1 MNSYIIM
8 NKIYMAFNKD
18 KKNNKNTRNI
28 TRNTNG
34 EDKDKVEL
42 NDFQKELL
50 KYLADNNKNTENF
63 INKVRNM
70 QKDNATDPSDDKED
84 PKNILPS
91 TELVIIS
98 SEDIDKDSNIKKKIE
113 ETIMKVENSKARQKD
128 GSLSITEF
136 SKLTYDKQQK
146 ILNGKAT
153 LTYDASEGGFVFNT
167 IEDIKIT
174 IPIELLQEYGYEDI
188 DTNYTDEEKEKIKQA
203 IIKIKY
209 SNARQKDGSLSIT
222 EFNKLTPEKQ
232 EKILNGEEIL
242 KYDTSQGKFVS
253 LAYNEVTVAS
263 EDLLSKYGYE
273 EIDTSDKTDEE
284 KEKIKQ
290 TMEKIKQTIV
300 KIENSNARQKDGS
313 LSISEFNKLTD
324 EEKEKILNG
333 EATLE
338 YSDSEEKF
346 VFATI
351 KYIRTI
357 PIELLAKYGYQYLDG
372 RILKI
377 IDAVN
382 YGNNKTIDN
391 YGLKNKEKVEIEQ
404 TIVKIENSDAIQ
416 RDGSLSISEFNKLT
430 SEQQEEILNG
440 KATLKYDTSQEKFV
454 YTIVG
459 KITTVSQELLEIY
472 GYADIGLIDYQD
484 INLTETQKTNLYVQT
499 ELKYKVNTDVSF
511 VLESFPE
518 SFAKGYVFS
527 SPNTP
532 WNWDA
537 NKDYEEN
544 KKNIYTYLLEY
555 NKQFSSDSNTFPQ
568 FLLYYIMVTGSSEPY
583 NFFVSASLKF
593 NKVELHQLYIGENYP
608 IVLVKE

>member
-1 MNSYIIM
+1 M

-18 KKNNKNTRNI
+18 KKNNKNTRNS

-34 EDKDKVEL
+34 EVKDTVEL
-42 NDFQKELL
+42 NDFQEELL
-50 KYLADNNKNTENF
+50 QYLANNNQNTENF
-63 INKVRNM
+63 INKIRNM
-70 QKDNATDPSDDKED
+70 QKDNATDPTDDTED
-84 PKNILPS
+84 PKIILPS

-98 SEDIDKDSNIKKKIE
+98 SEDIDKDSNVEKIK

-136 SKLTYDKQQK
+136 SKLTYDKQQE

-153 LTYDASEGGFVFNT
+153 LTYDASEEGFVFNT

-174 IPIELLQEYGYEDI
+174 IPTELLEEYDYEDI
-188 DTNYTDEEKEKIKQA
+188 DSSSRTDEEKEKIKQA

-253 LAYNEVTVAS
+253 VAYNNVTVAS
-263 EDLLSKYGYE
+263 EDLLSEYGYKD
-273 EIDTSDKTDEE
+273 IDTNYTDEE
-284 KEKIKQ
+284 KD
-290 TMEKIKQTIV
+290 KIKQTIV
-300 KIENSNARQKDGS
+300 KIENSNATQKDGS

-324 EEKEKILNG
+324 EEKDKILNG
-333 EATLE
+333 EAILE
-338 YSDSEEKF
+338 YDAGEEKF
-346 VFATI
+346 VLATI

-382 YGNNKTIDN
+382 YGDNKKIDN
-391 YGLKNKEKVEIEQ
+391 YGLTNKEKVEIEQ

-472 GYADIGLIDYQD
+472 GYADTGLIDYQD
-484 INLTETQKTNLYVQT
+484 INLTETEKTNLYVQT
-499 ELKYKVNTDVSF
+499 ELKYEVNKDISF
-511 VLESFPE
+511 VLEGFPE
-518 SFAKGYVFS
+518 SFVKGYVFS

-544 KKNIYTYLLEY
+544 KKNIHTYLLEY
-555 NKQFSSDSNTFPQ
+555 NKQFTSDSGTFPQ
-568 FLLYYIMVTGSSEPY
+568 FLVYYVMVTGSSEPY
-583 NFFVSASLKF
+583 NFFVAASLQS
-593 NKVELHQLYIGENYP
+593 NKVKLHQLYIGEKYP

>member
-1 MNSYIIM
+1 M

-18 KKNNKNTRNI
+18 KKNNKNTRNS

-34 EDKDKVEL
+34 EVKNTVEL
-42 NDFQKELL
+42 NDFQEELL
-50 KYLADNNKNTENF
+50 QYLANNNQNTENF
-63 INKVRNM
+63 INKIRNM
-70 QKDNATDPSDDKED
+70 QKDNATDPTDGTED
-84 PKNILPS
+84 PKIILPS

-98 SEDIDKDSNIKKKIE
+98 SEDIDKDSNVEKIK

-136 SKLTYDKQQK
+136 SKLTYDKQQE

-153 LTYDASEGGFVFNT
+153 LTYDASEEGFVFNT

-174 IPIELLQEYGYEDI
+174 IPTELLEEYGYEDI
-188 DTNYTDEEKEKIKQA
+188 DSSSRTDEEKEKIKQA

-253 LAYNEVTVAS
+253 VAYNEVTVAS
-263 EDLLSKYGYE
+263 EDLLSKYGYKD
-273 EIDTSDKTDEE
+273 IDTNYTDEE
-284 KEKIKQ
+284 KD
-290 TMEKIKQTIV
+290 KIKQTIV
-300 KIENSNARQKDGS
+300 KIENSNATQKDGS

-324 EEKEKILNG
+324 EEKDKILNG
-333 EATLE
+333 EAILE
-338 YSDSEEKF
+338 YDAGEEKF
-346 VFATI
+346 VLATI

-382 YGNNKTIDN
+382 YGDNKKIDN
-391 YGLKNKEKVEIEQ
+391 YGLTNKEKVEIEQ

-440 KATLKYDTSQEKFV
+440 KAILKYDTTQEKFV
-454 YTIVG
+454 YTIIE

-472 GYADIGLIDYQD
+472 GYADIGLIGYQD
-484 INLTETQKTNLYVQT
+484 INLTETEKTNLYVQT
-499 ELKYKVNTDVSF
+499 ELKYEVNKDISF
-511 VLESFPE
+511 VLEGFPE
-518 SFAKGYVFS
+518 SFVKGYVFS
-527 SPNTP
+527 NPNTP
-532 WNWDA
+532 WNWDDS
-537 NKDYEEN
+537 KDYEEN

-555 NKQFSSDSNTFPQ
+555 NKQFTSDSGTFPQ
-568 FLLYYIMVTGSSEPY
+568 FLVYYVMVTGSSEPY
-583 NFFVSASLKF
+583 NFFVAASLQS
-593 NKVELHQLYIGENYP
+593 NKVKLHQLYIGEKYP